1 MKVALTTGEV
11 SKICNVSQKTVI
23 KWFDDGLLEGYKI
36 PGTKDR
42 RVPIKSLN
50 EFIQK
55 NNIPISVLSTN
66 FIEFYWDFFHQNKEE
81 CKDCIVSKNRILN
94 CYNYGMD
101 YIKGWFFCKTECRD
115 CKYYEM
121 YHDKEIKNI
130 DKRCWE
136 VVRANDKCEKCLAYK
151 TGTVKCFDLREK
163 ISKFC
168 KNCNNSCVDCEYF
181 KFLKEAGLL
190 EKNKIA

>member
-23 KWFDDGLLEGYKI
+23 KWYDDGLLEGYKI

-66 FIEFYWDFFHQNKEE
+66 FVEFYWDYFHQKKVVCKE
-81 CKDCIVSKNRILN
+81 CVVYKNRIMN

-101 YIKGWFFCKTECRD
+101 YLQGWFFCESECEG
-115 CKYYEM
+115 CKYFEM
-121 YHDKEIKNI
+121 YSDTDVKEI
-130 DKRCWE
+130 DKRCWDVIQGNE
-136 VVRANDKCEKCLAYK
+136 KCRECLAYK
-151 TGTVKCFDLREK
+151 TGTVKCFDLRKK
-163 ISKFC
+163 ISRFC
-168 KNCNNSCVDCEYF
+168 KKCSKKCTDCEYYI
-181 KFLKEAGLL
+181 FLKEADLIGDI
-190 EKNKIA
+190 K

>member
-81 CKDCIVSKNRILN
+81 CKDCIVSKNRA
-94 CYNYGMD
+94 
-101 YIKGWFFCKTECRD
+101 RV
-115 CKYYEM
+115 
-121 YHDKEIKNI
+121 
-130 DKRCWE
+130 KRSRGE
-136 VVRANDKCEKCLAYK
+136 RP
-151 TGTVKCFDLREK
+151 LRRNRSNK
-163 ISKFC
+163 ISP
-168 KNCNNSCVDCEYF
+168 SCMETS
-181 KFLKEAGLL
+181 E
-190 EKNKIA
+190 